1 MQEQHRPQ
9 NDQAVAWF
17 SGVWEPGGLD
27 FQTGSN
33 AALPP
38 ITMWMYTSDEDIMFM
53 KNNGESIE
61 GVTTGWVEQVEQND
75 EGKWISK
82 VTISGEDS
90 YIIPAAPPGGDETNG
105 YTFKMTQLH
114 FGVVDNLIS
123 LKDDNIIYIRLTVDA
138 AKTGGDS
145 MTFKFDYVTATEG
158 VLTTTDLYNSIS
170 LYDGSGKLAD
180 DTTLQDK
187 IRFADCNPATDG
199 TITLTTDENG
209 KLTLPHSARFLQIA
223 AAVSSDARVPG
234 TPEFK
239 NLAFTEFCLIGDTGT
254 LDFATALG
262 SQPTGTYYVYLKLAP
277 NLDFFVY
284 QDALL
289 DQFIPAHIFFDAK
302 IELEMH

>member
-1 MQEQHRPQ
+1 
-9 NDQAVAWF
+9 
-17 SGVWEPGGLD
+17 
-27 FQTGSN
+27 
-33 AALPP
+33 
-38 ITMWMYTSDEDIMFM
+38 M

-61 GVTTGWVEQVEQND
+61 GVTTGWKTVTATVD
-75 EGKWISK
+75 EDKDDG
-82 VTISGEDS
+82 
-90 YIIPAAPPGGDETNG
+90 YIIPAAAPTSGDVTNG
-105 YTFKMTQLH
+105 YTFNMTQLH

-123 LKDDNIIYIRLTVDA
+123 LKDDNIIYLRLEVDA

-170 LYDGSGKLAD
+170 LYDGNGRLADNETLMSKILFDDCVDANGDISLETDPPAEGEDYGKL
-180 DTTLQDK
+180 K
-187 IRFADCNPATDG
+187 I
-199 TITLTTDENG
+199 
-209 KLTLPHSARFLQIA
+209 PHSARFLQIA
-223 AAVSSDARVPG
+223 AAVSSEPLVPG
-234 TPEFK
+234 TDDFK
-239 NLAFTEFCLIGDTGT
+239 NLAFTEFALIGDTGT
-254 LDFATALG
+254 LEFATALG